1 MGGSSVREDIWDDN
15 EETQELNNDNIQGK
29 NVPEKQDELVE
40 AVTAAMY
47 VTVRKLGLN

>member
-1 MGGSSVREDIWDDN
+1 MSGSSVREDIWDDN

-40 AVTAAMY
+40 AVTAA
-47 VTVRKLGLN
+47 R